1 MCSERGENL
10 PPHDALSW
18 LLEPSNPSTRYLALT
33 DLLDRPE
40 DDPDVV
46 TARNAI
52 PGWGPARAILDA
64 QWPDGFWMRPG
75 VGYSP
80 KHKAT
85 VWQLIFL
92 AWLGAP
98 RTQAIDRACL
108 HVLDQSRLADGRLS
122 AYKTD
127 KGAIL
132 CLNGNILRAMLQ
144 LGFTDARV
152 EESLEA
158 LGRMVGRDG
167 YRCRFN
173 TESPPPARMRDG
185 LPCAWGAI
193 KTLGAF
199 AEVPAANRSPTML
212 SAIQRGLDLL
222 LASDLLTGDY
232 PTATRPSPLWLR
244 FGFPLGYTSDL
255 LEALEVLCRLG
266 YRDDPRLQ
274 TSLNFLSSQRDEAGS
289 WNLDYAPENTWARF
303 GVLGKPNK
311 WVTLRALRVL

>member
-1 MCSERGENL
+1 M
-10 PPHDALSW
+10 
-18 LLEPSNPSTRYLALT
+18 
-33 DLLDRPE
+33 
-40 DDPDVV
+40 
-46 TARNAI
+46 
-52 PGWGPARAILDA
+52 
-64 QWPDGFWMRPG
+64 
-75 VGYSP
+75 
-80 KHKAT
+80 
-85 VWQLIFL
+85 
-92 AWLGAP
+92 
-98 RTQAIDRACL
+98 
-108 HVLDQSRLADGRLS
+108 LDQSRLADGRLS

-127 KGAIL
+127 KGAVL

-158 LGRMVGRDG
+158 LGRMVERDG

-173 TESPPPARMRDG
+173 PESPPPARMRDG

-212 SAIQRGLDLL
+212 SAIQGGLDLL
-222 LASDLLTGDY
+222 LASDLLSGDY
-232 PTATRPSPLWLR
+232 PTATTPSPLWLR

-266 YRDDPRLQ
+266 YRDDPRLH
-274 TSLNFLSSQRDEAGS
+274 TSLNFVSSQRDEAGS

-303 GVLGKPNK
+303 GVLGRPNK